1 MEVRRAYK
9 VRIYP
14 NKQQEQRLLQTIGAC
29 RFVYNYYLTLQLNAY
44 AQTGKNIPYADLSRD
59 LTQLRNG
66 DEYPWLKETQS
77 TPLQQSLR
85 VLDKSY
91 GSFFRGHSRLPR
103 FKSKR
108 DAKQS
113 FRKPIDWRL
122 DGKTLYIQ
130 QDIIVRCRGRLPSNS
145 SMMKT
150 LTVSVTST
158 GRWYASIQV
167 IESVEVPA
175 QRTTSIGIDL
185 GLTHL
190 AITSDGQKFDNLTLA
205 KRRAKH
211 LRSLQQSLARKQNGS
226 HRREKAKAE
235 VARLHEKIANQRMNH
250 LHQVSSAIT
259 GKNHAL
265 IAVEDLSVANMLKNR
280 HLSRSI
286 SDVSWSE
293 LLRQIEYKQLWR
305 GGQFVKIGRFFP
317 SSKMCS
323 NCQMVIMY
331 MPLSV
336 REWDCP
342 GCGVHHDRDIN
353 AAKNILKQAEVQL
366 GVESTDGSR
375 KARVTDSMK
384 RGYVMRDA
392 D

>member
-1 MEVRRAYK
+1 MDVHKAYK

-14 NKQQEQRLLQTIGAC
+14 NRQQEQLLLQTIGAC

-44 AQTGKNIPYADLSRD
+44 AQTGKNIPYTDLAKD
-59 LTQLRNG
+59 LTQLRNS
-66 DEYPWLKETQS
+66 DEYPWIKEVHHV
-77 TPLQQSLR
+77 PLQQSLR
-85 VLDKSY
+85 LLDGSY
-91 GSFFRGHSRLPR
+91 NSFFRGQNNLPR

-108 DAKQS
+108 DIRQS
-113 FRKPIDWRL
+113 FRKPGGWRL
-122 DGKTLYIQ
+122 VGDRLHIQ
-130 QDIIVRCRGRLPSNS
+130 QNIIVKARGRLPSDGTQL
-145 SMMKT
+145 KG
-150 LTVSVTST
+150 LTVSVSKT
-158 GRWYASIQV
+158 GKWYASIRV
-167 IESVEVPA
+167 IE
-175 QRTTSIGIDL
+175 RTTPASDYIEPIGIDL
-185 GLTHL
+185 GLAHA

-205 KRRAKH
+205 KKRARRLK
-211 LRSLQQSLARKQNGS
+211 SLQQSLSRKQNGS
-226 HRREKAKAE
+226 RRRERAKLE

-259 GKNHAL
+259 GKDHAL
-265 IAVEDLSVANMLKNR
+265 IAVEDLSVVNMLKNR

-305 GGQFVKIGRFFP
+305 GGQFVKVGRFFP

-342 GCGVHHDRDIN
+342 GCGAHHDRDIN
-353 AAKNILKQAEVQL
+353 AARNILKQAEVQL

-375 KARVTDSMK
+375 KARVTGSVK
-384 RGYVMRDA
+384 RGHAYA
-392 D
+392 